1 METKRGS
8 FNRITMMH
16 PRPVKSVIS
25 RRELLSCHEMPLSCP
40 TTPRFGPV
48 SMESV
53 IATIPLKCACI
64 YKFFEKDI
72 FSREVTE
79 GKISTPHQKHAGF
92 AGYPRERGRQC
103 IGNLP
108 IQAPSKT
115 GMSGSLPRL
124 PGALS
129 IFLPSSE
136 VSKDKKQLL
145 AGSLG
150 QCFLSLTPESLTF
163 QATPKR
169 AKSTHLPMAGGNCI
183 HFLHRGLQ

>member
-1 METKRGS
+1 MRCLCLVPP
-8 FNRITMMH
+8 
-16 PRPVKSVIS
+16 PRDLV
-25 RRELLSCHEMPLSCP
+25 LSSPS
-40 TTPRFGPV
+40 V

-79 GKISTPHQKHAGF
+79 GNISTPHQKHAGF
-92 AGYPRERGRQC
+92 AGSPRERGRQC

-108 IQAPSKT
+108 IQAPW
-115 GMSGSLPRL
+115 MSGSLSHL

-163 QATPKR
+163 QATPKP

-183 HFLHRGLQ
+183 HFFAPRITVRKVTYVTAREGII